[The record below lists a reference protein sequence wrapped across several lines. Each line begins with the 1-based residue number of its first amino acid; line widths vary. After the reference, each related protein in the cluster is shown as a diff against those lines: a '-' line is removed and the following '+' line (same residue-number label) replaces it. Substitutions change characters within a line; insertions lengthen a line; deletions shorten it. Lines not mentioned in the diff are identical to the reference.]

1 MFVGPIFQRNTSC
14 ILCCPHLSHVL
25 VNTGIFLRSQ
35 YTCHATSKT
44 TTKKSATEIRD
55 IFPEDLIREKRQ
67 QTGRWKSRQFCSS
80 CLLVVD
86 FQQALRLHKGPGFL
100 LRLQLHL
107 HRHMVV
113 IRRRSQI
120 APPPP
125 HPVHVTAIVGEA
137 PPPQFTIS
145 ISHNL
150 TSSLRHPTLVRR
162 GKRSDCERLP
172 NAKRS
177 PRIRF
182 LISFSP
188 HWTQLTKPSISI
200 NVPKTMSANIWEKAS
215 RQSHQCQFCLINWTI
230 LLILQ
235 VVKT

>member
-1 MFVGPIFQRNTSC
+1 MFVGSIFQRNTSC
-14 ILCCPHLSHVL
+14 ILCCPLLSHVL

-35 YTCHATSKT
+35 YTCRAESKT

-55 IFPEDLIREKRQ
+55 IFPEELIREKRQ
-67 QTGRWKSRQFCSS
+67 QTGNWKSRQFRPS

-100 LRLQLHL
+100 LAQVHL

-137 PPPQFTIS
+137 PPLSLQSQYLKIS
-145 ISHNL
+145 LPLFVIRRWCEEESEAI
-150 TSSLRHPTLVRR
+150 VR
-162 GKRSDCERLP
+162 DCQTR
-172 NAKRS
+172 ND
-177 PRIRF
+177 
-182 LISFSP
+182 
-188 HWTQLTKPSISI
+188 
-200 NVPKTMSANIWEKAS
+200 
-215 RQSHQCQFCLINWTI
+215 
-230 LLILQ
+230 LQ
-235 VVKT
+235 GFDF

>member
-44 TTKKSATEIRD
+44 TTKKSATGIKD

-67 QTGRWKSRQFCSS
+67 QTGSWKSRQFRPS
-80 CLLVVD
+80 CLLVVE

-125 HPVHVTAIVGEA
+125 YSVHVTAIVGEA

-145 ISHNL
+145 ISNNL

-162 GKRSDCERLP
+162 GKRGDCERLP

-182 LISFSP
+182 LISFSS
-188 HWTQLTKPSISI
+188 HWTGVTKPSISI
-200 NVPKTMSANIWEKAS
+200 NVLKTMSANIFGKSKQA
-215 RQSHQCQFCLINWTI
+215 
-230 LLILQ
+230 
-235 VVKT
+235 

>member
-1 MFVGPIFQRNTSC
+1 MNCEPVARHSQQR
-14 ILCCPHLSHVL
+14 
-25 VNTGIFLRSQ
+25 GR
-35 YTCHATSKT
+35 K
-44 TTKKSATEIRD
+44 
-55 IFPEDLIREKRQ
+55 KRQ
-67 QTGRWKSRQFCSS
+67 QTGRWKSRQFRPS

-100 LRLQLHL
+100 LAQLHL

-162 GKRSDCERLP
+162 GKQGDCERSP
-172 NAKRS
+172 NVKRP
-177 PRIRF
+177 PRFRF
-182 LISFSP
+182 LISFSS
-188 HWTQLTKPSISI
+188 HWTQVTKPSISI
-200 NVPKTMSANIWEKAS
+200 NVLKTMSANIWEKAS

>member
-35 YTCHATSKT
+35 YTCRAKSKT
-44 TTKKSATEIRD
+44 TTKKTATGIRD

-67 QTGRWKSRQFCSS
+67 QTGSWKSRQFRSS
-80 CLLVVD
+80 CLLVVE

-100 LRLQLHL
+100 LAQLHL

-120 APPPP
+120 VPPPP
-125 HPVHVTAIVGEA
+125 YYPVHVTAIVGEA

-172 NAKRS
+172 NVKRS
-177 PRIRF
+177 PGIRF
-182 LISFSP
+182 LISFSS
-188 HWTQLTKPSISI
+188 HWTGVTKPLISI
-200 NVPKTMSANIWEKAS
+200 NVLKPLSANILDKAKRLNNEWPLS
-215 RQSHQCQFCLINWTI
+215 D
-230 LLILQ
+230 
-235 VVKT
+235 

>member
-14 ILCCPHLSHVL
+14 ILCCPLLSHVL

-44 TTKKSATEIRD
+44 TTKKSATEVRD

-67 QTGRWKSRQFCSS
+67 QTGSWKSRQFRSS

-125 HPVHVTAIVGEA
+125 YPVHVTAIVGEA
-137 PPPQFTIS
+137 PPLSLQSQYLKIS
-145 ISHNL
+145 LPLFVIRRWCEEESKAI
-150 TSSLRHPTLVRR
+150 VR
-162 GKRSDCERLP
+162 DCQ
-172 NAKRS
+172 
-177 PRIRF
+177 
-182 LISFSP
+182 
-188 HWTQLTKPSISI
+188 T
-200 NVPKTMSANIWEKAS
+200 
-215 RQSHQCQFCLINWTI
+215 
-230 LLILQ
+230 
-235 VVKT
+235 